1 MPLKMS
7 RKPRLCLAVIS
18 TWMTLSA
25 AATTYYIS
33 PTGNDANSGTSQAQ
47 AWQTIGRLMQN
58 IYSLQA
64 GDAIRFERGGTYRGE
79 FIIPSS
85 GTSSQKIEVGAYGT
99 GALPVISGS
108 DLVTGW
114 TQQSGNIW
122 RATVSGTV
130 KYVFVDGQ
138 LMTLARYPN
147 TGWLRNDQG
156 SGTQIQDSEL
166 TQPNGHWNGATA
178 VIRSSNWSYDAV
190 TVSNHAN
197 GSISFPNIYFNLSNY
212 EWGYFL
218 CNKLSELD
226 SPGEWFHDASNG
238 HLYLWAPSNAN
249 PNSLTVEAAVR
260 EKGVTVFWQRQHV
273 RISDL
278 VFEHQ
283 RVCGV
288 RNDGATYVDIT
299 GCTFRELYQGI
310 SSYGNNNLYEDN
322 HFEDTFATGAHL
334 IDNNSTFRNNTME
347 RIAMRAGMGESNWGY
362 FGLRL
367 NGTNNVIRANRLEDV
382 GYIGISMDQNCLV
395 ERNVVRN
402 ATALLNDGGGIAF
415 DHADGMI
422 IQDNIVV
429 DIIGDLESSAPD
441 FENYELISHGIYFGN
456 TTIRNTIVR
465 RNTVAH
471 CMGSGIH
478 VDHTMVSTGNQITDN
493 VLFNNQIQ
501 LSVSD
506 YSNYNGP
513 GATPPYHVP
522 SFNGVYTGNTMYC
535 MTRDQLCMK
544 HYNVHSPNTVDF
556 GVFNNNRYFNPYN
569 ELSIFVHNTNSGT
582 QSRYTLEQWRTV
594 RTEDANSTRSPLR
607 LEAFEVIEELS
618 ANLIDNGT
626 FSANIAGWG
635 GWPTQ
640 GQLTRDATL
649 LDNGA
654 LKILFN
660 NNASY
665 PEFILRHDAMT
676 NIQSGSYYQLRFST
690 QSIMEGTVKVEL
702 KGQTQ
707 MSGPNVIFKRN
718 LPFSSERRDVT
729 MIFQSNLTDQA
740 VCRFTNQYT
749 ESTYWL
755 DNVELKRVTVLALD
769 PHERHILLINEEST
783 MRSIPLTGCWR
794 DVHGTLHSESID
806 LAAYGSVVLT
816 KEDDALCFMSTGAP
830 EVMATSWGVH
840 PNPIQAGTALDLGD
854 LNGASAK
861 VRIHDL
867 NGRLLMEETIP
878 GGMDLLH
885 VPGSLSAGV
894 YNLSCELDDRSAR
907 NTRLVVA
914 H

>member
-7 RKPRLCLAVIS
+7 RKLHLGFAVLFTWSTIS
-18 TWMTLSA
+18 AL
-25 AATTYYIS
+25 ATTYYIS
-33 PTGNDANSGTSQAQ
+33 PTGSDANSGTSQAQ
-47 AWQTIGRLMQN
+47 AWQTIGRLMQS

-85 GTSSQKIEVGAYGT
+85 GTSSQKIQVGAYGA
-99 GALPVISGS
+99 GPLPVISGS
-108 DLVTGW
+108 DAVSGW

-122 RATVSGTV
+122 RANVAGTV
-130 KYVFVDGQ
+130 KYVFVNGE
-138 LMTLARYPN
+138 LMTLARFPN

-166 TQPNGHWNGATA
+166 TQANGYWNGATA
-178 VIRSSNWSYDAV
+178 VIRSSNWSFDAV

-197 GSISFPNIYFNLSNY
+197 GSFSFPNIYFNLSNY

-226 SPGEWFHDASNG
+226 SPGEWYHDAASG
-238 HLYLWAPSNAN
+238 HLYLWAPNN
-249 PNSLTVEAAVR
+249 VDPNTLSVEAAVR

-273 RISDL
+273 QISDL
-278 VFEHQ
+278 VFQHQ

-288 RNDGATYVDIT
+288 RNDGAAYVDIT

-310 SSYGNNNLYEDN
+310 SSYGSNNLYAN
-322 HFEDTFATGAHL
+322 NRFEDTFATGAHL
-334 IDNNSTFRNNTME
+334 IDNNSTFENNTME

-367 NGTNNVIRANRLEDV
+367 NGTGNVIRSNRLEDI
-382 GYIGISMDQNCLV
+382 GYIGIGMDQNCLV

-493 VLFNNQIQ
+493 VLFNNQVQ

-522 SFNGVYTGNTMYC
+522 SFNGIYTGNTLYC

-544 HYNVHSPNTVDF
+544 QYNVHSPNVVDF

-582 QSRYTLEQWRTV
+582 QKRYTLEQWRTE
-594 RTEDANSTRSPLR
+594 RTEDPNSTRSPLR
-607 LEAFEVIEELS
+607 LEAFEVLDELS

-626 FSANIAGWG
+626 FSSNVAGWG

-654 LKILFN
+654 LKVLFN

-665 PEFILRHDAMT
+665 PEFSLRHDAMT
-676 NIQSGSYYQLRFST
+676 GIQSGSFYQLSFST
-690 QSIMEGTVKVEL
+690 QSTMPGTLKVEL

-707 MSGPNVIFKRN
+707 MSGPNVVYKRN
-718 LPFSSERRDVT
+718 VPFSSERREIS
-729 MIFQSNLTDQA
+729 MIFQSDLSDQA
-740 VCRFTNQYT
+740 VCRFTNHYT

-755 DNVELKRVTVLALD
+755 DNVELKQVTVLALD
-769 PHERHILLINEEST
+769 PHDRHILLINEEASSQT
-783 MRSIPLTGCWR
+783 LSLTGCWR
-794 DVHGTLHSESID
+794 DVHGTLHSGSID

-816 KEDDALCFMSTGAP
+816 KEDDATCSMTTGINDVA
-830 EVMATSWGVH
+830 ASSWSVF
-840 PNPIQAGTALDLGD
+840 PNPAQAGAHLNLGQ
-854 LNGASAK
+854 LNGASIM
-861 VRIHDL
+861 VRMLDL
-867 NGRLLMEETIP
+867 NGRQVLEERIPAGMEILQLP
-878 GGMDLLH
+878 ASLASGM
-885 VPGSLSAGV
+885 
-894 YNLSCELDDRSAR
+894 YNLALERNGDIVHNAR
-907 NTRLVVA
+907 LIVTR
-914 H
+914 